1 MTASSDPVPSAGAVR
16 VAIGTSTGARV
27 SEHFGHATRF
37 EIWEVG
43 PAGSRYLES
52 RNNRPACGSGCGD
65 SSEENRAD
73 AVMDAS
79 VALIADC
86 KAVVVSRLGECAI
99 NRLTKLGILAFE
111 TDDTVDDTVRQ
122 LAAFDGLFS
131 AEAVA

>member
-1 MTASSDPVPSAGAVR
+1 MMASSDPAPCAGAVR

-43 PAGSRYLES
+43 PDGSRYLES

-65 SSEENRAD
+65 QAEV
-73 AVMDAS
+73 VMDAS

-122 LAAFDGLFS
+122 LAAFDGLFVS
-131 AEAVA
+131 EAVA

>member
-1 MTASSDPVPSAGAVR
+1 MTAPSDPSLSPGAVR

-37 EIWEVG
+37 EIWEVS

-52 RNNRPACGSGCGD
+52 RSNRPACGSGCGD
-65 SSEENRAD
+65 RAEE
-73 AVMDAS
+73 VMDAS
-79 VALIADC
+79 VTLIADC

-99 NRLTKLGILAFE
+99 NRLTRLGILAFE

-131 AEAVA
+131 AEAMA

>member
-1 MTASSDPVPSAGAVR
+1 MTVSSDPAHSASAVR

-65 SSEENRAD
+65 RAE

-99 NRLTKLGILAFE
+99 IRLTKLGILAFE

>member
-1 MTASSDPVPSAGAVR
+1 MTTSSEPASSAVAVR

-43 PAGSRYLES
+43 PAGSRFLES

-65 SSEENRAD
+65 RAD

-111 TDDTVDDTVRQ
+111 TDDTVGDTVRQ

>member
-1 MTASSDPVPSAGAVR
+1 MTASSDPALSSGAVR

-43 PAGSRYLES
+43 PAGSRFLET

-65 SSEENRAD
+65 RAE

-122 LAAFDGLFS
+122 LAAFDGLFT